1 MKRDMVKGG
10 GCKGEFYLASLFGVR
25 VKNIENIEEA

>member
-1 MKRDMVKGG
+1 MKRDRVTGG
-10 GCKGEFYLASLFGVR
+10 GCKGKFYFASFFGVR